1 MIDVLGSAVIG
12 GMVILLTI
20 SINLQMNDLSEDI
33 FMDSIVQGNATS
45 SASDFKYD
53 LYKIGYGVTGNKFI
67 TADSTN
73 LYYYSDFNNDG
84 TIDSIHFSLGPTD
97 SLSGTTNPND
107 RPLYRTLNG
116 SSANKSVLLIVN
128 KFEFI
133 YYDSVGNTISYDS
146 LAYSSG
152 RNKIRTIEA
161 KAKFQ
166 AELTN
171 DTLYQSTDWNA
182 VIRPKNLR

>member
-1 MIDVLGSAVIG
+1 MAYLIDVLGSAVIG

-84 TIDSIHFSLGPTD
+84 TIDSIQFSLGPTD

-133 YYDSVGNTISYDS
+133 EKFISRNMLILPNTIM
-146 LAYSSG
+146 
-152 RNKIRTIEA
+152 TEA
-161 KAKFQ
+161 FPIFIYRKFFGLIT
-166 AELTN
+166 AF
-171 DTLYQSTDWNA
+171 QSVD
-182 VIRPKNLR
+182 